1 MLPAASSA
9 GVAPL
14 WRRRARGVCA
24 ACCEPRPPQEV
35 ERTREH
41 SKTRHNRSRSLGMRH
56 QNRARTQDHTA
67 ARWTKNP
74 RKKSRTHRRGSLLP
88 SVARQRPS
96 TATGAGRLARQA
108 VELQPAI
115 FRAQPARVSPLFPH
129 SFSRPPPLPAICCMF
144 LLRAASLQSSRSRRS
159 PNPHSCK
166 KRPRTRQ
173 ISKKSKSSH
182 RKSRRS
188 EKQGRK
194 KRRTYQPE
202 ADE

>member
-14 WRRRARGVCA
+14 WCRRARGVCA

-35 ERTREH
+35 PKNSRTFQDEAQ
-41 SKTRHNRSRSLGMRH
+41 S
-56 QNRARTQDHTA
+56 QPARVCA
-67 ARWTKNP
+67 ARWT
-74 RKKSRTHRRGSLLP
+74 KKSRTHRRGSLLP

-96 TATGAGRLARQA
+96 TATGAGRIARQA

-202 ADE
+202 PDE